1 MIPLL
6 ARTHE
11 KNGRKTVKALQL
23 ENQAMKSEINSV
35 NTMVKENSAL
45 LYINDFSN
53 CSKLFDFLIF
63 ADDTSLFYSNR
74 SLTELEDDVNNNLK
88 FVSN

>member
-1 MIPLL
+1 M
-6 ARTHE
+6 
-11 KNGRKTVKALQL
+11 KALQL

-45 LYINDFSN
+45 LCINDFSN
-53 CSKLFDFLIF
+53 CSKLFDFHIF

-74 SLTELEDDVNNNLK
+74 SLTELEDDVNNNLQ